1 MIFSLKGTKCKK
13 IGKEG
18 TGKEKGGKRGN
29 LLLICW
35 FQFTKQNLFFEK
47 ISYFFPQYKC
57 HVFQAS
63 LLLCTYM
70 I

>member
-35 FQFTKQNLFFEK
+35 FLFTKQNLFLKKYHIF
-47 ISYFFPQYKC
+47 
-57 HVFQAS
+57 S
-63 LLLCTYM
+63 LNTNVMFSKLVCCCAHT
-70 I
+70 

>member
-1 MIFSLKGTKCKK
+1 MIFSLKGTNCKK

-47 ISYFFPQYKC
+47 ISYF
-57 HVFQAS
+57 
-63 LLLCTYM
+63 L
-70 I
+70 